1 MRFLILTLYY
11 RNYNFGG
18 LLQAYALQHV
28 IEAQKTDCK
37 VLSYQFRK
45 DKKKIRHHRRQ
56 EIHKKFSNN
65 FLSGI
70 YFIIFKT
77 IWKIFRYIINILHR
91 KSLIKRQ
98 SYFKK
103 FAGLIPHSGKIY
115 NTSQLKDCVNLYD
128 GFICG
133 GDQIWNNWGHYADGA
148 IQGFTLEF
156 VPDNKIKF
164 SYAPSTGTVS
174 HEKEFSEQL
183 KPGLKRLDYIS
194 VRERSSI
201 PYIEKLSGKK
211 AEAVL
216 DPVMLLDRGQWD
228 KVVKEYA
235 HIEFIGSV
243 QNWSDIGFGDIRMF
257 AAGPLE
263 FVKLIQCAEMV
274 LTDSFHGSVFS
285 IIFEKDFYVFE
296 RDMKVGNKDMNIR
309 IDDLLGEF
317 GLSHRKVQAEA
328 LLNINDTISIEPIN
342 YEHVS
347 KVLAKRRE
355 ESMEY
360 LIKGLKEKKHGTE

>member
-1 MRFLILTLYY
+1 M
-11 RNYNFGG
+11 
-18 LLQAYALQHV
+18 
-28 IEAQKTDCK
+28 
-37 VLSYQFRK
+37 
-45 DKKKIRHHRRQ
+45 
-56 EIHKKFSNN
+56 
-65 FLSGI
+65 
-70 YFIIFKT
+70 
-77 IWKIFRYIINILHR
+77 
-91 KSLIKRQ
+91 
-98 SYFKK
+98 
-103 FAGLIPHSGKIY
+103 
-115 NTSQLKDCVNLYD
+115 YD

-235 HIEFIGSV
+235 HIELPKKKYILTYFLGNSRLQRKAAKQLARRKHMALVTFPFIGSV